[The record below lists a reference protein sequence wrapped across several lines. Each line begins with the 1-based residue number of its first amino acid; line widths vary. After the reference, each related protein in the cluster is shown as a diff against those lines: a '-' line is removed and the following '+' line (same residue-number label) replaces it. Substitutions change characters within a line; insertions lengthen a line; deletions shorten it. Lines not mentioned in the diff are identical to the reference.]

1 MNTTRRVTG
10 SLISA
15 LAVLAVG
22 VVLPLQAQ
30 AMPPALAARHHTGHT
45 HQANVA
51 RVVIK
56 NFAFH
61 PASLTIKHET
71 TVVWINQDSVAHTVT
86 ANDGSFDSGAIAP
99 GKIFRH
105 TFLTE
110 GVTVRYHCTIHPSM
124 MGRVIV
130 QE

>member
-1 MNTTRRVTG
+1 MNRTRRRLPVLRG
-10 SLISA
+10 A
-15 LAVLAVG
+15 LAVLLVG
-22 VVLPLQAQ
+22 LVLPLQAQ
-30 AMPPALAARHHTGHT
+30 AAGHTPLAHRHHPD
-45 HQANVA
+45 QASIA

-61 PASLTIKHET
+61 PASLTIRHET

-86 ANDGSFDSGAIAP
+86 ANNGSFDSGPIAP
-99 GKIFRH
+99 GQTFRH

-110 GVTVRYHCTIHPSM
+110 GVTVRYHCAIHPFM